1 MDRHAPPGQPS
12 DSAAAARKRLDRP
25 DKIALIGLAIVMAAG
40 LYLTTRRALKLSI
53 PFADTHTYLAPGR
66 NLLEGRG
73 FVTRFNVVHG
83 WVGDAAHPGLGYYN
97 PLYGL
102 TLAVAWHV
110 LRDASYLS
118 IATTVFPCLLN
129 AVLIFLLV
137 RPTLGRLVGVM
148 SAAGYLTFP
157 STYVN
162 IGLIGA
168 EHPLV
173 TICLIVLLMV
183 QRLVPRSPRYWALVG
198 VVLGIGGLVKVT
210 ILAVAPALVAG
221 LAFTKIGPIAER
233 IRRSIGPALL
243 LVAGIAVIL
252 VPFNLMCLT
261 TTGKA
266 YPEYPSLAKNWSMSV
281 LYGGEFVE
289 GSPAVRPDPAG
300 LPSVWGYLGIIG
312 RNLGTMSMAV
322 LNEIWVLMLLIVVA
336 LWVSGPARTKE
347 TAYLFCV
354 GGAFL
359 AAYAVAFYWLP
370 LGDEPTSPRRYALHT
385 AAFWYPLG
393 VAGLVHLVNRLRFG
407 EVGRGVAAVA
417 LWGAA
422 SLPAWV
428 MLGQYQHLAH
438 TRSESRSTGLKR
450 TMDGCRK
457 LTGPDDLIAVG
468 GGSLEMCGTMF
479 LERPVVVLPSGE
491 MDNLADVR
499 RFMEIFKPVL
509 VVPASCHAIFSIAP
523 KMGYE
528 LVRIP
533 SYKPN
538 GEPLAAFKRGRS
550 SSQAGSQVATDQRS
564 P

>member
-1 MDRHAPPGQPS
+1 MDRHAPPGQPP
-12 DSAAAARKRLDRP
+12 DSTATARARLDRP
-25 DKIALIGLAIVMAAG
+25 DRIALIGLAIVMAAG
-40 LYLTTRRALKLSI
+40 LYLTTRHALKLSI

-83 WVGDAAHPGLGYYN
+83 WLDEPAHPGLGYYN

-102 TLAVAWHV
+102 ALAGAWHV
-110 LRDASYLS
+110 LKDASHLS
-118 IATTVFPCLLN
+118 VVTTVLPCLLN
-129 AVLIFLLV
+129 GVLIFLLI
-137 RPTLGRLVGVM
+137 RPALGRLVAVM

-173 TICLIVLLMV
+173 TICLILLLMV

-198 VVLGIGGLVKVT
+198 VVLGIGALVKVT
-210 ILAVAPALVAG
+210 ILAVVPALVAG
-221 LAFTKIGPIAER
+221 LVFTKTGPIRER
-233 IRRSIGPALL
+233 IGRSIGPALL
-243 LVAGIAVIL
+243 LVAGVAVVL
-252 VPFNLMCLT
+252 APFNLVCLT

-289 GSPAVRPDPAG
+289 DAPAIRPDAAR

-312 RNLGTMSMAV
+312 KNLGAMSLAV
-322 LNEIWVLMLLIVVA
+322 LNEIWVLMLLIAVA
-336 LWVSGPARTKE
+336 LWVSGPVRTKE
-347 TAYLFCV
+347 TAYLFCM

-370 LGDEPTSPRRYALHT
+370 LGNEPTSPKRYALHT

-407 EVGRGVAAVA
+407 EVGRSVVAVA
-417 LWGAA
+417 LWGSA
-422 SLPAWV
+422 SLPAWFS
-428 MLGQYQHLAH
+428 LGQYQYLAH
-438 TRSESRSTGLKR
+438 TRPESRPTGLMR
-450 TMDGCRK
+450 TMDACRQ

-468 GGSLEMCGTMF
+468 GGSLEMCGTIF
-479 LERPVVVLPSGE
+479 LERPVVALPSGK

-509 VVPASCHAIFSIAP
+509 VVPASCHAAYSIAP
-523 KMGYE
+523 KMGYDPI
-528 LVRIP
+528 RIP
-533 SYKPN
+533 SYAPEGKPMV
-538 GEPLAAFKRGRS
+538 AFRRGRS
-550 SSQAGSQVATDQRS
+550 GPNARVQVANELEG